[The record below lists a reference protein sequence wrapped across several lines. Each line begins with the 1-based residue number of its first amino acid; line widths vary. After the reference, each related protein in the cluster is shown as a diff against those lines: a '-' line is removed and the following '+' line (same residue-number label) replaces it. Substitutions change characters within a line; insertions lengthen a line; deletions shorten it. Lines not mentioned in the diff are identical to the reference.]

1 MEILGYLAAI
11 FIGLSLGL
19 TGSGGSI
26 LTVPIL
32 VYLMRLNPVIS
43 TAYSLFVVGLTSM
56 VGSFNFYRK
65 GLVNFQTAVIFGAPS
80 LLTVFL
86 TRRYVVPAIPED
98 VVTLFGLHITKGI
111 LLMIL
116 FAVLM
121 VLASFSMIRKNNY
134 KPAPAGRE
142 EQETSYLPVLLQ
154 GTGVGFISGL
164 VGAGGGFL
172 IIPALVLFTG
182 LDMKMAV
189 GTSLFIIAANS
200 LLGFVGDIFN
210 YDINW
215 SFLMTFSALS
225 VLGIFIGSALSNH
238 IRGEKLK
245 RGFGWFVL
253 AMGVYILIRELFLH

>member
-1 MEILGYLAAI
+1 MEVLGYLAAVL
-11 FIGLSLGL
+11 IGLSLGL

-32 VYLMRLNPVIS
+32 VYLMRLSPVIS

-56 VGSFNFYRK
+56 VGSVSFYRR
-65 GLVNFQTAVIFGAPS
+65 GLVNFKTAVLFGAPS

-86 TRRYVVPAIPED
+86 TRLYIVPAIPEH
-98 VVTLFGLHITKGI
+98 VVTLLGLQVTKDM
-111 LLMIL
+111 LLMVV
-116 FAVLM
+116 FAILM
-121 VLASFSMIRKNNY
+121 VAASFSMIRKSNYHSATTTGEATENNY
-134 KPAPAGRE
+134 
-142 EQETSYLPVLLQ
+142 LLVLLQ
-154 GTGVGFISGL
+154 GAGVGFVSGL

-215 SFLMTFSALS
+215 VFLLTFSTIS
-225 VLGIFIGSALSNH
+225 VLGIFIGSALSTR

-253 AMGVYILIRELFLH
+253 AMGVYILIQETIL